1 MPIYPG
7 AVYDV
12 YALQLQ
18 STDSFIFAQRTKLN
32 SIFAQS
38 LDSDLADY
46 CHRQKPLPVNEIS
59 AGDPVVIRDK
69 AGLELFSSKK
79 QFLTSSNRNKE
90 HATWRRAE
98 IEWVDEDQANV
109 YLVDLGTYMTVPTSR
124 IYHISDVLI
133 RRQQSP
139 IIRCTLR
146 GLVKPGYED
155 EAFVLL
161 QKFCEEA
168 TVLSISGSFSNM

>member
-1 MPIYPG
+1 
-7 AVYDV
+7 
-12 YALQLQ
+12 
-18 STDSFIFAQRTKLN
+18 
-32 SIFAQS
+32 
-38 LDSDLADY
+38 
-46 CHRQKPLPVNEIS
+46 
-59 AGDPVVIRDK
+59 
-69 AGLELFSSKK
+69 
-79 QFLTSSNRNKE
+79 
-90 HATWRRAE
+90 
-98 IEWVDEDQANV
+98 
-109 YLVDLGTYMTVPTSR
+109 MTVPTSR

-168 TVLSISGSFSNM
+168 TVLSISGSYLFWTAIPYFLFSSCHVEMPWTWLPPGQHLVTLGRLPQDFSEPWLSSSAGDFSPLLPDNLDLSNALEKGLGNRVRHFQYFRAQRPKSYLHSTAKYQRLSREHSSSG